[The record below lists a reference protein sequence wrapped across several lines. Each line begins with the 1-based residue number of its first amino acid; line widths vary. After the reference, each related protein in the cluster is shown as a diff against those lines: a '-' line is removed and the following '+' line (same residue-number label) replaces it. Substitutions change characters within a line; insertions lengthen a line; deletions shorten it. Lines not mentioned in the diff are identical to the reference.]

1 MICLKQI
8 RISFRFSNI
17 YTLFMAMSC
26 HLLKKE
32 GQFVFVTP
40 RSWTSGLYFKRFRK
54 YLLDNLRKGTALSR
68 SAYMRMAAL
77 GTPPRIIQP
86 INREQWVALSRMG
99 SNLNQLAVAA
109 NSGNLPRDVLSSV
122 EEAKKLLRDV
132 RAQLIGG

>member
-1 MICLKQI
+1 M
-8 RISFRFSNI
+8 RG
-17 YTLFMAMSC
+17 Y
-26 HLLKKE
+26 
-32 GQFVFVTP
+32 FVNT
-40 RSWTSGLYFKRFRK
+40 RLNDEEMN
-54 YLLDNLRKGTALSR
+54 LLDNLRKGTALSR

-86 INREQWVALSRMG
+86 VNREQWIALSRMG
-99 SNLNQLAVAA
+99 SNLNQLAVAV